1 MIKLIILTM
10 LFAAGTVL
18 GAETKKSCQSIGK
31 NFVKGYSYER
41 STKKG
46 ITKTISVKPHCRTKT
61 KKNKS

>member
-1 MIKLIILTM
+1 M

-46 ITKTISVKPHCRTKT
+46 ITKTIIVKPHCRTKT